1 MGVLGQW
8 VEELVGSDGDIQ
20 LGWAGVAVAVLAVL
34 LVPACLL
41 VWGGGRKRVVKDGM
55 PPVPPGSYGWPLLG
69 ETFAYLG
76 AARSNRVPE
85 FFSTRVAKYGK
96 VGS

>member
-1 MGVLGQW
+1 
-8 VEELVGSDGDIQ
+8 LVGSDGDIH
-20 LGWAGVAVAVLAVL
+20 LGWVGVAVAVLAVL

-41 VWGGGRKRVVKDGM
+41 VWGGGGKSRSQGKRAKDGM

-76 AARSNRVPE
+76 AAQSNRVPE
-85 FFSTRVAKYGK
+85 FFNTRVAKYGK